1 MEKEPALQ
9 EENNCYHGGE
19 SVRELGDRFEWINH
33 PVKAI
38 NADVL
43 DAWFSPAPQTVEL
56 LRSHVELIARTSPPA
71 QSKGLVEAI
80 SQCRSI
86 PESTIAVGAGSSDL
100 IFRTFL
106 HWLTTDS
113 HVLLIEPAYGE
124 YAYVLEH
131 VIGCRVDRLELKRAH
146 NYQLQLE
153 RYQQEMERNY
163 DLVVSVNP
171 NNPTGSFT
179 SQVQWR
185 KLLMVTPK
193 TTRVWIDECYIDY
206 VDNDQSME
214 SCVSEFP
221 NLAIVKSQSKI
232 LGLSGLRVG
241 YLVASSDEIKL
252 LRQRTPPWVVGM
264 AGQVAAISAMEQ
276 TRYYREKYEVTNE
289 QRLHM
294 EAQLCLLGLD
304 VIPGIA
310 NFCMFFLHRDG
321 PTAQAFVTACQKH
334 GLYLRDLY
342 PTSPCL
348 GRYAVRMAIKD
359 EATNIGILK
368 IIAHVLKTFT

>member
-1 MEKEPALQ
+1 MADLALH
-9 EENNCYHGGE
+9 EERNCYHGGV
-19 SVRELGDRFEWINH
+19 SVRELGDRFEWISH
-33 PVKAI
+33 PLKAT
-38 NADVL
+38 NEDVL
-43 DAWFSPAPQTVEL
+43 DAWFPPAPQTVEL

-71 QSKGLVEAI
+71 QSKGLIEAI

-86 PESTIAVGAGSSDL
+86 PENTIAVGAGSSDL
-100 IFRTFL
+100 MFRTFL
-106 HWLTTDS
+106 HWLTADS
-113 HVLLIEPAYGE
+113 HVLLMEPAYGE
-124 YAYVLEH
+124 YAYVLEQ
-131 VIGCRVDRLELKRAH
+131 VIGCHVDRLELKRAH
-146 NYQLQLE
+146 NYQLQFE
-153 RYQQEMERNY
+153 RYEQAVKRNY

-179 SQVQWR
+179 SQTQWR
-185 KLLMVTPK
+185 KLLVVTPK

-206 VDNDQSME
+206 AGSDQSME

-232 LGLSGLRVG
+232 LALSGLRVG
-241 YLVASSDEIKL
+241 YLEASSDETKI

-276 TRYYREKYEVTNE
+276 TNYYRQKYEVTNQ

-304 VIPGIA
+304 VVPGIA
-310 NFCMFFLHRDG
+310 NFCMFFLHSDG
-321 PTAQAFVTACQKH
+321 PTANTFVTACQEH

-342 PTSPCL
+342 PTSSCL

-359 EATNIGILK
+359 EATNIGMLETIQ
-368 IIAHVLKTFT
+368 HVLKTFT